1 MNITTRAKDFEV
13 SNAIDQFVRDQIHTA
28 LRHVS
33 EDIMAVDVFMKD
45 ANGPKGGVD
54 KHALVRVQLRN
65 RQVLAIETVHENLY
79 AAIRKGAKRTRGTVH
94 RQLRKSRRIRK
105 QQTRGGVND
114 SGIATAVRG

>member
-1 MNITTRAKDFEV
+1 MNITARAKDFEV
-13 SNAIDQFVRDQIHTA
+13 TSAIDQFVRDQIRTA

-54 KHALVRVQLRN
+54 KHALFRVQLRN

-79 AAIRKGAKRTRGTVH
+79 AAIKKGAKRTRRTVH
-94 RQLRKSRRIRK
+94 RHLQKSRRIHK
-105 QQTRGGVND
+105 QQTHDGVD
-114 SGIATAVRG
+114 HSGIATAT